1 MVCNVGMPMLMCLN
15 FRDPHQHLDG
25 KKSHI
30 SIYLYIYVRACAH
43 THSSS
48 AVPLTTSNPTVQ
60 HYHQTQIHYYQTQI
74 HPDHP
79 KKNTN
84 KPRFIAT
91 AQGKFFS
98 NYYDLTTPPHKANAI
113 PSLVADLISLSMPT
127 IVAVLGYTSAIG
139 FILALSHDYILMRN
153 DRGSITGM
161 SLRKL
166 EIRGREQANGG
177 SWQ

>member
-1 MVCNVGMPMLMCLN
+1 MRLMVCNVGMPMLTCLN

-30 SIYLYIYVRACAH
+30 SIYLYKH
-43 THSSS
+43 THT
-48 AVPLTTSNPTVQ
+48 AVQQYHWLPATQQSQ

-84 KPRFIAT
+84 KPRFITT

-98 NYYDLTTPPHKANAI
+98 NYYDLTTSPHKAKAI

-127 IVAVLGYTSAIG
+127 IVTVLGYTSAIG

-153 DRGSITGM
+153 DKRLPLQGWVT
-161 SLRKL
+161 
-166 EIRGREQANGG
+166 
-177 SWQ
+177 